1 MNSITAE
8 EIDVT
13 YRYEDEEIEINYDL
27 PEGIYIADES
37 LDQRVKLT
45 VTQKKDDEDE

>member
-1 MNSITAE
+1 MNNFQEWNERNS
-8 EIDVT
+8 D
-13 YRYEDEEIEINYDL
+13 EDEEIEINYDL